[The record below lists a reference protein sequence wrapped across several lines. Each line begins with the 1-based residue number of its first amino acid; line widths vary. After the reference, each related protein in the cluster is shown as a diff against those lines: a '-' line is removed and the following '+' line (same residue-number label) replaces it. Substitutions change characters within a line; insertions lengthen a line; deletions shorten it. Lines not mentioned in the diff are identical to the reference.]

1 MKPRFNQAKTAQVA
15 GRFLKLAGG
24 QMYYMM
30 LIKLMYITD
39 RAALISWGRPLTWDS
54 YVSMPHGPVLSATLD
69 LINEGPTLGKD
80 DSPWH
85 SLITRHRDPYQVKL
99 KSEPSDG
106 ELSEA
111 EEELIR
117 IVFDKYG
124 KMNRYKL
131 RDMLHQ
137 VLPEWKDPKG
147 SSLPIEYR
155 DILAAGKKTAQEI
168 AEIESEIEGVALLD
182 ALA

>member
-1 MKPRFNQAKTAQVA
+1 MH
-15 GRFLKLAGG
+15 
-24 QMYYMM
+24 YMM

-39 RAALISWGRPLTWDS
+39 RAALIKWGRPLTWDS

-69 LINEGPTLGKD
+69 LINEGPVLGRD

-85 SLITRHRDPYQVKL
+85 RLITRANDPYQVKL
-99 KSEPSDG
+99 QGEPPDG

-117 IVFDKYG
+117 LVFEKYG
-124 KMNRYKL
+124 RMNRYKL

-137 VLPEWKDPKG
+137 VLPEWKDPQG

-155 DILAAGKKTAQEI
+155 DILAAGKKTPQEI

>member
-1 MKPRFNQAKTAQVA
+1 MKPRFNEAKTAQLA
-15 GRFLKLAGG
+15 GAFLKLAGG

-39 RAALISWGRPLTWDS
+39 RAALIKWGRPLTWDS

-69 LINEGPTLGKD
+69 LINEGPTLGRD

-85 SLITRHRDPYQVKL
+85 RLIIRATDPYQVKL
-99 KSEPSDG
+99 QSEPSDE

-155 DILAAGKKTAQEI
+155 DILAAGKKTPQEI
-168 AEIESEIEGVALLD
+168 AEIESEIEGVAMLD